1 MRGRNRVSMFV
12 LAAVFLFLIQG
23 CAQKTVPHMGFGN
36 FDIRAEIS
44 RNDIEVLDQVEGT
57 STSSTYLGVVQ
68 IIDGDK
74 LKLFGIP
81 FYKERYARLFNPDVP
96 HYLLPDGLYVLTED
110 RAYYKALEA
119 APGADVVF
127 FKSMDNE
134 FDGIPLIWETR
145 TVTMKGKAIRLKAD
159 Q

>member
-1 MRGRNRVSMFV
+1 MPGRNRVTIFV

-44 RNDIEVLDQVEGT
+44 RNDIEVLDRVEGT
-57 STSSTYLGVVQ
+57 STSSTYLGVVE
-68 IIDGDK
+68 IVDGNK

-81 FYKERYARLFNPDVP
+81 FFKERFTPC
-96 HYLLPDGLYVLTED
+96 GLEHLYITTED

-119 APGADVVF
+119 APQADVVF

-134 FDGIPLIWETR
+134 IDGIPVIWGTKS
-145 TVTMKGKAIRLKAD
+145 VTFSGKAIRLKAD